1 MTDIICNPY
10 LLMGA
15 CVLNVSMSEKACHWG
30 AEVTRTKVHPVTGA
44 AWHVLLPLPLMQL
57 TGPTE
62 VPFQVP

>member
-1 MTDIICNPY
+1 
-10 LLMGA
+10 MGA